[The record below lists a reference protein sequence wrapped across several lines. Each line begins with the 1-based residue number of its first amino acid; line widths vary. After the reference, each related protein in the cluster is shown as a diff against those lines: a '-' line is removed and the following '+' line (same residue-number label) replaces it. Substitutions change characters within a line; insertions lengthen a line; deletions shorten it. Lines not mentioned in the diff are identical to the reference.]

1 MIDQPILHTPR
12 LLLRPFTLADA
23 AAVQRLAGAREIAS
37 TTAVIPHPYEDGMA
51 EEWISTHAPALAE
64 GRSITYAITLTE
76 TGELCGAIGLSLT
89 PEHQRAELGY
99 WVGVPYWGR
108 GYCTEAA
115 LAVRD
120 LGFRELGLHRI
131 EAVHLTRNP
140 ASGRVM
146 QKIGMRHEGTLRE
159 HMLKWG
165 VFDPVEY
172 YGILRSE
179 WEASV
184 SGQRQEETP

>member
-1 MIDQPILHTPR
+1 MPEQPTLHTPR

-23 AAVQRLAGAREIAS
+23 ADVRRLAGAREIAS

-51 EEWISTHAPALAE
+51 EQWIGTHAPALAE
-64 GRSITYAITLTE
+64 GRSITYAITLAE
-76 TGELCGAIGLSLT
+76 TGELCGAIGLSLA
-89 PEHQRAELGY
+89 PEHRRAELGY
-99 WVGVPYWGR
+99 WIGVPYWGR

-120 LGFRELGLHRI
+120 FGFGELGLHRI
-131 EAVHLTRNP
+131 EAVHLARNP

-165 VFDPVEY
+165 VFETIECYAV
-172 YGILRSE
+172 LRSE
-179 WEASV
+179 WAAGRSE
-184 SGQRQEETP
+184 Q

>member
-1 MIDQPILHTPR
+1 MLDQPTLHTPR

-23 AAVQRLAGAREIAS
+23 ADVQRLAGAREIAS

-64 GRSITYAITLTE
+64 GRSITYAITLAE
-76 TGELCGAIGLSLT
+76 TGDLCGAIGLSLT
-89 PEHQRAELGY
+89 PDHQRAELGY

-120 LGFRELGLHRI
+120 LGFSELGLHRV
-131 EAVHLTRNP
+131 EAVHLARNP

-159 HMLKWG
+159 HVLKWG
-165 VFDPVEY
+165 VFETIECY
-172 YGILRSE
+172 AILRSE
-179 WEASV
+179 WPTGRA
-184 SGQRQEETP
+184 GQRQEEAP

>member
-1 MIDQPILHTPR
+1 M
-12 LLLRPFTLADA
+12 
-23 AAVQRLAGAREIAS
+23 
-37 TTAVIPHPYEDGMA
+37 
-51 EEWISTHAPALAE
+51 
-64 GRSITYAITLTE
+64 
-76 TGELCGAIGLSLT
+76 
-89 PEHQRAELGY
+89 
-99 WVGVPYWGR
+99 
-108 GYCTEAA
+108 
-115 LAVRD
+115 RD

>member
-1 MIDQPILHTPR
+1 MLDQPTLHTPR
-12 LLLRPFTLADA
+12 LLLRPLTLADA
-23 AAVQRLAGAREIAS
+23 ADVQRLAGAREIAS

-64 GRSITYAITLTE
+64 GRSITYAITLAE
-76 TGELCGAIGLSLT
+76 TGDLCGAIGLSLT

-120 LGFRELGLHRI
+120 LGFSELGLHRV
-131 EAVHLTRNP
+131 EAVHLARNP

-159 HMLKWG
+159 HVLKWG
-165 VFDPVEY
+165 VFETIECY
-172 YGILRSE
+172 AILRSE
-179 WEASV
+179 WPA
-184 SGQRQEETP
+184 GRAGPRQEEAP